1 MSLANLILGPL
12 RGLLLYLERRRG
24 LAVVMVA
31 AAILALGTGSALI
44 SRPPILAPVIEG
56 GTAGFLG
63 LFSRGVRFAR
73 FLSGPRP
80 GPSRVME
87 LELELARLR
96 SAERENARLREMLG
110 YDPPPGYKTVLGRVI
125 GLDLD
130 PLRGMAWIDIG
141 TEDGLREAEA
151 VLTVDGLAGVVDRS
165 WKGRARVRLLRNEY
179 TAVSVRDTRSR
190 SLGIVEWDPGQGRL
204 RVGQVP
210 FQADMAVGDTLVSS
224 GLGGVFPPDLPVG
237 VVREVDATPERLLK
251 DIELQPFAAFYRL
264 EEVFVVIP
272 LQGPVFREPQ
282 LPEEGEEP

>member
-1 MSLANLILGPL
+1 MSVANLILGPL

-24 LAVVMVA
+24 LAVVIVA

-44 SRPPILAPVIEG
+44 SRPPVLAPVIEG
-56 GTAGFLG
+56 VTAGFLG

-80 GPSRVME
+80 GSSRVME

-141 TEDGLREAEA
+141 TEDGLRGAEA
-151 VLTVDGLAGVVDRS
+151 VLTVDGLVGVVDRS
-165 WKGRARVRLLRNEY
+165 WESRARVRLLRNEY

-210 FQADMAVGDTLVSS
+210 FQADMVVGDTLVSS
-224 GLGGVFPPDLPVG
+224 GLGGVFPPELPVG

-251 DIELQPFAAFYRL
+251 DIELQPFGAFYRL

-272 LQGPVFREPQ
+272 LQGPVFREPE
-282 LPEEGEEP
+282 LPEGEEEP